1 MNRVWIV
8 ASYEFM
14 SNLRKP
20 SFLFALFGLPLLMG
34 GLFAIV
40 ALVSVLAVSS
50 GEVREDA
57 IGYVNSVG
65 LAINAPS
72 VPEGWQ
78 AFDSEEAARA
88 AFDAGSID
96 GYFLLNQRFMR
107 TGQLPF
113 YVRGS
118 TSADLDDRVEAFIMA
133 ALAGSA
139 QSELPAER
147 LEQPVRLN
155 LFLLNTQRFLTPIS
169 LAVLLF
175 VPVLFM
181 IVFMMGMQFSSSFLM
196 SGIVEE
202 KTNRVIE
209 LLLTTLT
216 PGQLLSG
223 KILGLGAL
231 ALLQLLVWVL
241 IGLVAYL
248 LTQNLEAM
256 EGFSL
261 PLDVAVAALVYFI
274 LTYFFYGSLL
284 AGVGAIV
291 DSEEESR
298 QYAGILSFGLV
309 IPLFFL
315 ATFLADPSGPI
326 PSLLSYI
333 PFTAA
338 MAASI
343 RMIFGA
349 ITPSELL
356 ASMGILLVSTLFVI
370 WASARVFRL
379 GILMT
384 GKRVTLREV
393 VQVLRSSNAGGR
405 A

>member
-1 MNRVWIV
+1 MNRVWVV

-14 SNLRKP
+14 SNIRKP

-34 GLFAIV
+34 GLFAII
-40 ALVSVLAVSS
+40 ALVSVIAATS

-57 IGYVNSVG
+57 IGYVDSANLTANV
-65 LAINAPS
+65 PS

-78 AFDSEEAARA
+78 AFESEEAARA
-88 AFDAGSID
+88 AVDAGTID
-96 GYFLLNQRFMR
+96 GYFLLDQRFLR
-107 TGQLPF
+107 TGQLAF

-118 TSADLDDRVEAFIMA
+118 TSVDLDDMVEAFIVS
-133 ALAGSA
+133 ALVSNT

-147 LEQPVRLN
+147 LEEPVRLN
-155 LFLLNTQRFLTPIS
+155 LFLLNTQRFLTPVS
-169 LAVLLF
+169 MAVLLF
-175 VPVLFM
+175 VPVIFM
-181 IVFMMGMQFSSSFLM
+181 VVFMMGMQFSSSFLM

-231 ALLQLLVWVL
+231 ALLQLLVWIV
-241 IGLVAYL
+241 IGVVAYL
-248 LTQNLEAM
+248 LTQNLEAL

-261 PLDVAVAALVYFI
+261 PIDVVVIALVYFI

-284 AGVGAIV
+284 AGIGAVV

-298 QYAGILSFGLV
+298 QYAGIISLALV

-315 ATFLADPSGPI
+315 VTFLADPSGPI
-326 PSLLSYI
+326 PTVLSYV

-338 MAASI
+338 MSVTI
-343 RMIFGA
+343 RVVFGA
-349 ITPSELL
+349 ITPIEVL
-356 ASMGILLVSTLFVI
+356 ASMGILFASTLLVI
-370 WASARVFRL
+370 WASARIFRF

-393 VQVLRSSNAGGR
+393 AQVLRSSNAGGR

>member
-14 SNLRKP
+14 SNIRKP
-20 SFLFALFGLPLLMG
+20 SFLFALFGLPLIMG
-34 GLFAIV
+34 GIFAIV
-40 ALVSVLAVSS
+40 ALVSVMAATS

-57 IGYVNSVG
+57 IGYVDSVS
-65 LAINAPS
+65 LTANVPS

-78 AFDSEEAARA
+78 AFDTEEAARA
-88 AFDAGSID
+88 AFDAGTID

-107 TGQLPF
+107 TGQLAF

-118 TSADLDDRVEAFIMA
+118 TSVDLDDMVEAFVIS
-133 ALAGSA
+133 ALVSNT

-147 LEQPVRLN
+147 LEEPVQLN
-155 LFLLNTQRFLTPIS
+155 LFLLNTQRFLTPVS

-175 VPVLFM
+175 VPVILM
-181 IVFMMGMQFSSSFLM
+181 VVFMMGMQFSSSFLM

-231 ALLQLLVWVL
+231 ALLQLLVWVV

-256 EGFSL
+256 EGFSV
-261 PLDVAVAALVYFI
+261 PVDVVVIALVYFV

-284 AGVGAIV
+284 AGIGAIV

-298 QYAGILSFGLV
+298 QYAGIISFGLV

-315 ATFLADPSGPI
+315 VTFLADPSGPI

-338 MAASI
+338 MSVSI
-343 RMIFGA
+343 RVIFGA
-349 ITPSELL
+349 ITLPELL
-356 ASMGILLVSTLFVI
+356 ASMGVLLVSTLFVI
-370 WASARVFRL
+370 WASARVFRF

>member
-1 MNRVWIV
+1 MNRVWVV

-14 SNLRKP
+14 SNIRKP

-34 GLFAIV
+34 GLFAII
-40 ALVSVLAVSS
+40 ALVSVIAATS

-57 IGYVNSVG
+57 IGYVDSANLTANV
-65 LAINAPS
+65 PS

-78 AFDSEEAARA
+78 AFESEAAARA
-88 AFDAGSID
+88 AVDAGTID
-96 GYFLLNQRFMR
+96 GYFLLDQRFLR
-107 TGQLPF
+107 TGQLAF

-118 TSADLDDRVEAFIMA
+118 TSVDLDDMVEAFVVA
-133 ALAGSA
+133 ALVSNA

-147 LEQPVRLN
+147 LEEPVRLN
-155 LFLLNTQRFLTPIS
+155 LFLLNTQRFLTPVS

-175 VPVLFM
+175 TPTIFM
-181 IVFMMGMQFSSSFLM
+181 VVFMMGMQFSSSFLM

-202 KTNRVIE
+202 KANRVIE

-216 PGQLLSG
+216 PSQLLAG

-231 ALLQLLVWVL
+231 ALLQLLVWIV
-241 IGLVAYL
+241 IGVVAYL
-248 LTQNLEAM
+248 LTQNLEAL

-261 PLDVAVAALVYFI
+261 PVDVVVIALVYFI

-284 AGVGAIV
+284 AGIGAVV

-298 QYAGILSFGLV
+298 QYAGIISLALV

-315 ATFLADPSGPI
+315 VTFLADPSGPI
-326 PSLLSYI
+326 PTVLSYV

-338 MAASI
+338 MSVTI
-343 RMIFGA
+343 RVVFGA
-349 ITPSELL
+349 ITPIEVL
-356 ASMGILLVSTLFVI
+356 ASMGILFASTLLVI
-370 WASARVFRL
+370 WASARIFRF

-384 GKRVTLREV
+384 GKRITLREV
-393 VQVLRSSNAGGR
+393 AQVLRSSNAGGR